1 VLPGRVRASGP
12 CFRRPVA
19 MSADSRWRLDGARA
33 VVTGGTRGIGLAVV
47 LELVDL
53 GATVVTAGRDLD
65 EVDPRLAAARD
76 AGRVTLIATDLAA
89 AEGRAALIAAMP
101 DAWDTVDILVNNVGT
116 NVRQPSLAVTDD
128 AFRRILDTNVTCAW
142 DLARA
147 LHPKL
152 AASGRGAIVNVGSV
166 AGQVSVGTGAVYA
179 MSKAAIEHLT
189 RYLAVEWA
197 RDGIRVNAVAPW
209 YIRTPLVEPILG
221 DPATLA
227 RVLAVTPMGRVGEP
241 HEAAAA
247 IVFLCLPAAS
257 FVTGQVLAA
266 DGGFL
271 AYGFSPRP
279 T

>member
-1 VLPGRVRASGP
+1 
-12 CFRRPVA
+12 

-197 RDGIRVNAVAPW
+197 GDGIRVNAVAPW
-209 YIRTPLVEPILG
+209 YIRTPLVEPVLG
-221 DPATLA
+221 DPATLE
-227 RVLAVTPMGRVGEP
+227 RVLAVTPMRRVGEP
-241 HEAAAA
+241 HEAAAVIA
-247 IVFLCLPAAS
+247 FLCLPAAS
-257 FVTGQVLAA
+257 FVTGQVVAA

-279 T
+279 I

>member
-1 VLPGRVRASGP
+1 
-12 CFRRPVA
+12 
-19 MSADSRWRLDGARA
+19 MNRWQLDGARA

-47 LELVDL
+47 LELLEL
-53 GATVVTAGRDLD
+53 GASVVTVGRDLD
-65 EVDPRLAAARD
+65 DLDPRLEAARD
-76 AGRVTLIATDLAA
+76 AGRLHLTAADLAT
-89 AEGRAALIAAMP
+89 AEGRAALIALIPATW
-101 DAWDTVDILVNNVGT
+101 DAVEILVNNVGSNIRT
-116 NVRQPSLAVTDD
+116 PSLDATDED
-128 AFRRILDTNVTCAW
+128 YRRILDTNLTTAW
-142 DLARA
+142 DLSRA
-147 LHPKL
+147 LHPRL

-179 MSKAAIEHLT
+179 MTKAAIEHLT

-221 DPATLA
+221 DPATLE
-227 RVLAVTPMGRVGEP
+227 RVLAVTPMRRVGEP
-241 HEAAAA
+241 HEAAAV

-257 FVTGQVLAA
+257 YVTGQVVAA

-279 T
+279 